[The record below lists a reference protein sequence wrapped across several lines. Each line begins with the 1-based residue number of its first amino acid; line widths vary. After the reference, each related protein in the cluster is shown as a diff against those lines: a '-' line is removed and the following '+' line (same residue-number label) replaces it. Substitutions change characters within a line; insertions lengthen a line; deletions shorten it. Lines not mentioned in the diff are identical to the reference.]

1 MSDTDRYAVIGH
13 PIAHSKSP
21 IIHQL
26 FAKQTG
32 EQISYEALDV
42 LPEQLQVSI
51 ISFTQKGGKGLNV
64 TLPHKR
70 KAAGIVDTLTDRA
83 RIAGAVNTI
92 TQQQSGELEG
102 DNTDGVGLVADL
114 TNNLGIILQGAR
126 IAILGAGG
134 ATHGIVPQVLE
145 AHPEELVIANRSE
158 EKAKAL
164 ADCFL
169 PLGKITSSSFRGLKN
184 KSINLVIKATSA
196 RFDGVVPPFPESNLG
211 PDTIC
216 YDLSYSIKDTPFV
229 AWSRNHGSREA
240 HQGWGMLVEQA
251 AESFCIWRG
260 IRPDTDSVLRR
271 LR

>member
-42 LPEQLQVSI
+42 LPEQLQASI

-70 KAAGIVDTLTDRA
+70 RAARIVDTLTDRA

-102 DNTDGVGLVADL
+102 DNTDGVGLVTDL

-134 ATHGIVPQVLE
+134 ATRGVVPQVLE

-169 PLGKITSSSFRGLKN
+169 PLGKITSSSFRDLRD
-184 KSINLVIKATSA
+184 KSFNLVINATSA
-196 RFDGVVPPFPESNLG
+196 GIDGMVPAFPESILG

-260 IRPDTDSVLRR
+260 IRPDTDLVLRR